1 MGRGGEGGKSALS
14 LIFNVEEGR
23 EEEERREKTWFTFT
37 STQEYT
43 ECTGVCKISQE
54 YARVY
59 RNIQELTEFT
69 GICKF
74 SEICKS

>member
-1 MGRGGEGGKSALS
+1 MREGRVD
-14 LIFNVEEGR
+14 FNVEEGR

-59 RNIQELTEFT
+59 RNIQEFTE
-69 GICKF
+69 IY
-74 SEICKS
+74 KS